1 MLQCKK
7 TRQESNKSALHM
19 QNVGKCYS
27 LCTGL
32 VINMLLKD
40 CAVTPIVNKLF
51 LSYIVENMIFLALL
65 KCALKNKQKSK

>member
-40 CAVTPIVNKLF
+40 CAVTAIVNKFSFELDCGKHDF
-51 LSYIVENMIFLALL
+51 SRPFKMCF
-65 KCALKNKQKSK
+65 KKQTKK